1 MEGVADDVPGDCGGV
16 EYSGVWVA
24 IKRYP
29 SQKQQKQKTATTGS
43 GFYRRSEQNKRVTEI
58 KA

>member
-24 IKRYP
+24 LKRYP
-29 SQKQQKQKTATTGS
+29 SQKQKTATTVAV
-43 GFYRRSEQNKRVTEI
+43 FIDVPNKTKELL
-58 KA
+58 K